1 MAIESSR
8 QIEHEPTAELEPDS
22 IAGVTARLAQAAAA
36 VAFDALP
43 GEILELSR
51 QCFLDWL
58 GVTIAGAREPLVKI
72 LADEMAE
79 QGGHAQASLI
89 GRSARVSTQ
98 QAALVNGAASHAL
111 DYDDVN
117 WALQGHPSVAIIPG
131 LLALAEHR
139 GASGADFIAAFT
151 AGYETAC
158 RVGRLVSP
166 SHYRRGFHATSTVG
180 AIGAAAACANL
191 LRLDAKKTASAFG
204 IAATR
209 AAGLKSMFGT
219 MCKPLHAGSAAQNGL
234 LAAQLVDRGFDSRQD
249 ALECAQGFADTQS
262 DGANIGA
269 ALVSPAGGYHMRANL
284 FKFHAACYLTH
295 SAIECCRRLRE
306 RSQIDPQD
314 VREVV
319 VRVDSGLDGVC
330 NIQKPESRLEAKFSL
345 RLMSAFALA
354 GIDTASTEVYC
365 RENCVDPGLVALRDK
380 VRIEFE
386 SGWPATRTEVAV
398 QLRDGRQL
406 EADNDSGIPATDLEA
421 QSSRLVSKFHSL
433 VNPMVG
439 REKSEKLVAL
449 VRRLQTLPNLDGLMN
464 LCHG

>member
-1 MAIESSR
+1 
-8 QIEHEPTAELEPDS
+8 
-22 IAGVTARLAQAAAA
+22 
-36 VAFDALP
+36 
-43 GEILELSR
+43 
-51 QCFLDWL
+51 
-58 GVTIAGAREPLVKI
+58 
-72 LADEMAE
+72 
-79 QGGHAQASLI
+79 
-89 GRSARVSTQ
+89 
-98 QAALVNGAASHAL
+98 
-111 DYDDVN
+111 
-117 WALQGHPSVAIIPG
+117 
-131 LLALAEHR
+131 
-139 GASGADFIAAFT
+139 
-151 AGYETAC
+151 
-158 RVGRLVSP
+158 
-166 SHYRRGFHATSTVG
+166 
-180 AIGAAAACANL
+180 L

-234 LAAQLVDRGFDSRQD
+234 LAAQLVARGFDSRQD

-330 NIQKPESRLEAKFSL
+330 NIQKPESGLEAKFSL
-345 RLMSAFALA
+345 RLTSAFALA

-365 RENCVDPGLVALRDK
+365 RENCADPELVALRDK
-380 VRIEFE
+380 VRIEFQ

-398 QLRDGRQL
+398 ELRDGRRL
-406 EADNDSGIPATDLEA
+406 EADNDSGIPAADLEA
-421 QSSRLVSKFHSL
+421 QSGRLVSKFYSL
-433 VNPMVG
+433 VDPMVG
-439 REKSEKLVAL
+439 REKSEKLMAL
-449 VRRLQTLPNLDGLMN
+449 VSRLQTLPNLDGLMN
-464 LCHG
+464 LCHR

>member
-1 MAIESSR
+1 MADQSSR
-8 QIEHEPTAELEPDS
+8 QVEQPS
-22 IAGVTARLAQAAAA
+22 IAGVTASLAQAAAD
-36 VAFDALP
+36 VTIRGLP

-58 GVTIAGAREPLVKI
+58 GVTIAGAHEPLVGI
-72 LADEMAE
+72 LVDEIEE

-89 GRSARVSTQ
+89 GRSVRVSTH

-131 LLALAEHR
+131 LLALAEQR
-139 GASGADFIAAFT
+139 GASGSDFIAAFT
-151 AGYETAC
+151 AGYEAAC

-166 SHYRRGFHATSTVG
+166 SHYRRGFHATSTAG
-180 AIGAAAACANL
+180 SIGAAAACANL
-191 LRLDAKKTASAFG
+191 LGLDSAKTATAFG

-234 LAAQLVDRGFDSRQD
+234 VAARLAARGFDSRQD

-269 ALVSPAGGYHMRANL
+269 ALASPAGGYHMRANL

-295 SAIECCRRLRE
+295 SAIECCTGLRNE
-306 RSQIDPQD
+306 LVIQPAD
-314 VREVV
+314 VNKVV
-319 VRVDSGLDGVC
+319 VQVDSGLDGVC
-330 NIQKPESRLEAKFSL
+330 NIQKPESGLEAKFSL
-345 RLMSAFALA
+345 RLTSAFALA

-380 VRIEFE
+380 VHIEFQ

-398 QLRDGRQL
+398 ELGDGRRL
-406 EADNDSGIPATDLEA
+406 EADHDSGIPAADLEA
-421 QSSRLVSKFHSL
+421 QRGRLVSKFHSL
-433 VNPMVG
+433 VDPMLG
-439 REKSEKLVAL
+439 REKGEKLVAL
-449 VRRLQTLPNLDGLMN
+449 VSGLQTLPNLDELVA
-464 LCHG
+464 LCHC